1 MKKHAFLV
9 GAFAL
14 GALALV
20 VTTVLWL
27 SGNSLFRKQILAV
40 IHFQGGVAG
49 LYVGA
54 PVTFRGV
61 PVGQVEDIGIEVDEH
76 TLNARIP
83 VRIRLNPGSVRFGD
97 VNGDAATPP
106 TLPTLVQRG
115 LRARLV
121 AQSFV
126 TGQKLIDLDF
136 IEEAPPPPQ
145 ARGSRYPE
153 IPAVRDR
160 FDALFDQVAQLPLR
174 ETVEDLRSTLRTL
187 NDALAETRDTV
198 ASARKALDG
207 VATQVTGLAGE
218 GKRTL
223 GAATAAMEELRVG
236 AATSLAN
243 VNRLLEAS
251 RQTVDAAQPEL
262 QATLAGARA
271 AAETAQQA
279 MHRVSE
285 LTEPGAPLRGDLDAA
300 VRDLSQA
307 ARGLRE
313 FSELVEEQP
322 NAVLFGRRR
331 Q

>member
-1 MKKHAFLV
+1 
-9 GAFAL
+9 
-14 GALALV
+14 
-20 VTTVLWL
+20 
-27 SGNSLFRKQILAV
+27 
-40 IHFQGGVAG
+40 
-49 LYVGA
+49 
-54 PVTFRGV
+54 VTFRGV
-61 PVGQVEDIGIEVDEH
+61 PVGQVEDIGIEVNDRSLE
-76 TLNARIP
+76 ARIP
-83 VRIRLNPGSVRFGD
+83 VRIRLNPDSVRFGSP
-97 VNGDAATPP
+97 GGAAAATPP

-145 ARGSRYPE
+145 ASTGRYPE

-160 FDALFDQVAQLPLR
+160 FEALFDQVARLPLR

-187 NDALAETRDTV
+187 NDTLAETRDTV
-198 ASARKALDG
+198 TSARQALDG

-218 GKRTL
+218 GQRTL
-223 GAATAAMEELRVG
+223 RAATAAMDELRVG

-243 VNRLLEAS
+243 VNKLLEAS
-251 RQTVDAAQPEL
+251 RQTVAAAQPEL

-279 MHRVSE
+279 MRRVNE

-322 NAVLFGRRR
+322 NAVIFGRRR

>member
-1 MKKHAFLV
+1 MKKHALLV

-27 SGNSLFRKQILAV
+27 SGNSLFRKQTLAV

-61 PVGQVEDIGIEVDEH
+61 PVGQVEDIGIEVNDRSLE
-76 TLNARIP
+76 ARIP
-83 VRIRLNPGSVRFGD
+83 VRIRINPDSVRFGNAD
-97 VNGDAATPP
+97 GAAAAPP
-106 TLPTLVQRG
+106 LPTLVQRG

-126 TGQKLIDLDF
+126 TGQKLVDLDF
-136 IEEAPPPPQ
+136 VEEAPPPPQ
-145 ARGSRYPE
+145 ASGGRYPE

-174 ETVEDLRSTLRTL
+174 ETIEDVRSTLHTL
-187 NDALAETRDTV
+187 NDTLAETRDTV
-198 ASARKALDG
+198 VSARQALDA
-207 VATQVTGLAGE
+207 VAKQVNGLAGE
-218 GKRTL
+218 GQRTL

-243 VNRLLEAS
+243 VNKLLEAS

-271 AAETAQQA
+271 AAEAAQQA
-279 MHRVSE
+279 MSRVGE
-285 LTEPGAPLRGDLDAA
+285 LAEPGAPLRGDLDAA

-313 FSELVEEQP
+313 FSELIEEQP
-322 NAVLFGRRR
+322 NAVIFGRRR